1 MYDRKHFAYETRI
14 PCNLAYTIYYI
25 YYLIVLRIGFINF
38 RLFTNVIYTTF
49 TECMMKYMVTY
60 APLTLNLIVSID
72 FSFNSIF
79 FSLAS
84 LLKPEEIKAMAEKN
98 KADSIESVEKL
109 KNEDMQ
115 THEEAKTHGN
125 NSPRRKSSSYSVHFT
140 GENSDQPNRSSQN
153 TERNKTDK
161 THRRSSKGPLP
172 PVN

>member
-1 MYDRKHFAYETRI
+1 
-14 PCNLAYTIYYI
+14 
-25 YYLIVLRIGFINF
+25 
-38 RLFTNVIYTTF
+38 
-49 TECMMKYMVTY
+49 
-60 APLTLNLIVSID
+60 
-72 FSFNSIF
+72 
-79 FSLAS
+79 
-84 LLKPEEIKAMAEKN
+84 MAEKN

-115 THEEAKTHGN
+115 THEEEKTHGN